1 MILNIYKKIFIFS
14 LNINLINCCSNTKK
28 KGDNNNKKNYS
39 DIYNFFNSSING
51 DIKYNNESNKW
62 FLNHKEGN
70 KTIKNEDNNL
80 EYEYLFDNGG
90 KFFQLKIDKIT
101 FPENIKKILDNDYE
115 NKKTAI
121 YCYLKGELKK
131 ENIKITN
138 DNTAIT
144 YKDYKYENLG
154 DSKKGFD
161 ELIKN
166 GADIIE
172 LMLLKVT
179 KNYYFLSLSF
189 YKIDENNKKIINL

>member
-1 MILNIYKKIFIFS
+1 MILNIYKKLFIFS
-14 LNINLINCCSNTKK
+14 LNINLINCCPNTKEK
-28 KGDNNNKKNYS
+28 EDNNNIKNYN
-39 DIYNFFNSSING
+39 DIYDFFNSSING
-51 DIKYNNESNKW
+51 VIKYNNESNKW
-62 FLNHKEGN
+62 FLNHKEDN

-80 EYEYLFDNGG
+80 EYEYLFDKGG

>member
-1 MILNIYKKIFIFS
+1 MKNNMFLNLFKIIIIFFI
-14 LNINLINCCSNTKK
+14 NINLFGCKCNKNK
-28 KGDNNNKKNYS
+28 NNNIKYD
-39 DIYNFFNSSING
+39 DIYDFFNSSISG
-51 DIKYNNESNKW
+51 VIKYDNKSNKW

-80 EYEYLFDNGG
+80 EYEYLFDKEGN
-90 KFFQLKIDKIT
+90 FFQLKIDKIT

-121 YCYLKGELKK
+121 YCYLKGKFKK

-166 GADIIE
+166 GADLIE
-172 LMLLKVT
+172 LNLLKVT
-179 KNYYFLSLSF
+179 KNYYFLFLSF

>member
-1 MILNIYKKIFIFS
+1 MIKV
-14 LNINLINCCSNTKK
+14 
-28 KGDNNNKKNYS
+28 
-39 DIYNFFNSSING
+39 
-51 DIKYNNESNKW
+51 
-62 FLNHKEGN
+62 
-70 KTIKNEDNNL
+70 
-80 EYEYLFDNGG
+80 G
-90 KFFQLKIDKIT
+90 KFFQLKICKIT

-166 GADIIE
+166 GADLIE
-172 LMLLKVT
+172 LNLLKIT
-179 KNYYFLSLSF
+179 KNYYFLFLSF